1 MLPLALADWEI
12 PPEYG
17 AGSAVGVVTCVL
29 EKPPGRTTT
38 WLSACA
44 VAVATML
51 IAPALI
57 MVACRIAGG
66 GVGVLDNAV
75 EESGEGVR
83 VAAAGAAI
91 GVGHGADVDRA
102 RRSVRH
108 ISRRVTAEMR
118 GGGAGAEVVAS
129 SVGRLV
135 NAGSHAGEG
144 IGRVIG
150 GRICDHADIDR
161 AVVGERRNA
170 LPAWAAVL

>member
-1 MLPLALADWEI
+1 M
-12 PPEYG
+12 PEYG
-17 AGSAVGVVTCVL
+17 AGSS
-29 EKPPGRTTT
+29 GR
-38 WLSACA
+38 SGHVCA
-44 VAVATML
+44 RECARTDDHLVERVRSGCRNDVDCTR
-51 IAPALI
+51 IDHGR
-57 MVACRIAGG
+57 VRIAGG

-75 EESGEGVR
+75 EESGECVR

-102 RRSVRH
+102 RCSVRH

-118 GGGAGAEVVAS
+118 DRGAGADRRRS
-129 SVGRLV
+129 RVGRLV
-135 NAGSHAGEG
+135 NAGGHAGEG

-161 AVVGERRNA
+161 AVLVSDANA